1 MQVRLYAVG
10 PGGVLQVVRLAL
22 LAVRLVLLEARLG
35 LLVGAV
41 GAAGACGWR

>member
-1 MQVRLYAVG
+1 MEARLYAVG

-22 LAVRLVLLEARLG
+22 VAVGLLLLEARLV

-41 GAAGACGWR
+41 GAARACGWR